1 MSAGGAGAAA
11 GAAAARRTVREG
23 EWVVALHASN
33 AGAEL
38 VLAAADGVQSVFGT
52 DVFTRGLVGL
62 PLGACLDLRAPPPE
76 PWARAPFQ
84 HGFRRV
90 YRIGDKGVVDN
101 SKAGAGAGGARRP
114 PPSRRERKR
123 VRREDGG
130 EEGEGGESE
139 DDKSSSDDAP
149 NGERVS
155 SRAVGAAAAAGA
167 TPAAAAAGEVRFFE
181 VEVVASDSVGVARPS
196 ADELR
201 ATRDGLLERLGEIE
215 VAMGLRA
222 QGELELASQWQLRE
236 ANSTSRNDLR
246 GNLTTNQKLSTK
258 EIEAMAKGGMAADA
272 MIERLAE
279 NNLSFEDM
287 TAFAKKKYKD
297 KKVAK
302 YAQRFRIV
310 PANAA
315 TIGTCFW
322 DYEEG
327 ASYRLGFL
335 RPMDTMPQ
343 LLGHADVRSG
353 ARVLVLDSVW
363 GYLVGSVL
371 ERLGEAGRI
380 WLGYLNQH
388 EPVPLLDFFNPTP
401 QQREMVMRVD
411 IEALVGGFPG
421 DEAEQILE
429 NKEAAAQAQLAI
441 TRRRQARAADA
452 LARGEPGVQDRARRL
467 AAAEDSLAK
476 SLAATQERLAQRR
489 PDMAPRAEQFDLL
502 RNHGADSLIVASKY
516 DVESTILALLPF
528 LKLGGTF
535 AAFSETPEPLARLRE
550 ALQESCT
557 RLRLFETT
565 YAEHQVLPGRTHPMM
580 MTCGRGGFILAG
592 IKIQK
597 SAVAK
602 RVIKMSAW
610 NRMRDEARAAKD
622 AGAVKTSQ

>member
-11 GAAAARRTVREG
+11 PAARRTVREG
-23 EWVVALHASN
+23 EWVVALHASG

-62 PLGACLDLRAPPPE
+62 PLGACLDVRAPPPE
-76 PWARAPFQ
+76 PWARSPFQ

-90 YRIGDKGVVDN
+90 YRIGDKGVVVN
-101 SKAGAGAGGARRP
+101 SKTGAGSARRSP
-114 PPSRRERKR
+114 PGGRERKR

-139 DDKSSSDDAP
+139 DGKSSSDDAP
-149 NGERVS
+149 NS
-155 SRAVGAAAAAGA
+155 NYALSAAVVAGAAAGA
-167 TPAAAAAGEVRFFE
+167 APAAAASGEVRYFE
-181 VEVVASDSVGVARPS
+181 VEVVASDAVGVARPS

-215 VAMGLRA
+215 VAMGLRT
-222 QGELELASQWQLRE
+222 QGELELASQWQQRE
-236 ANSTSRNDLR
+236 ANSTSRNESRSDLPS
-246 GNLTTNQKLSTK
+246 TNQKLSMK
-258 EIEAMAKGGMAADA
+258 EIAAMVKGGMAADA
-272 MIERLAE
+272 MIERIAE

-327 ASYRLGFL
+327 VSYRLGFL

-363 GYLVGSVL
+363 GYLLGSVL

-388 EPVPLLDFFNPTP
+388 EPMPLVDFFNPTP
-401 QQREMVMRVD
+401 QQREMVVRVD

-429 NKEAAAQAQLAI
+429 NKDAAAQAQLAI

-452 LARGEPGVQDRARRL
+452 LARGEPGDQDRVRRL

-489 PDMAPRAEQFDLL
+489 PVKAPRAEQFDLL
-502 RNHGADSLIVASKY
+502 RNHGADSLLVASKY

-550 ALQESCT
+550 ALQNSCT
-557 RLRLFETT
+557 RLRICETT

-602 RVIKMSAW
+602 RVIKMGAW
-610 NRMRDEARAAKD
+610 NRMRDDARAGKD
-622 AGAVKTSQ
+622 AGAVQTSQ